1 MLSGAG
7 TVFRL
12 KGPVMHLSFVDLNGV
27 MIPPIAEP
35 WKDTSRSEDAT
46 TTKEKNLCNSKL
58 LMLLLLFGVYS
69 API

>member
-1 MLSGAG
+1 
-7 TVFRL
+7 
-12 KGPVMHLSFVDLNGV
+12 MHLSFVDLNGV